1 MTILRTSSA
10 LILAGLV
17 AACTPAATGESKEG
31 ASAAAAGSVI
41 RSSCRQGECVWL
53 KVTGQDTVETLPQ
66 GELRRL
72 VARQGR
78 SEHLDGNIPE
88 KAPPS
93 GIEWEAADGTYYA
106 FCSKQRPAYAFPSD
120 DGSLTVHFLDLF
132 NLAGYQM
139 ASASAYLRL
148 CHGIDELPE
157 DDKVLSGLG
166 YRPGTRDE
174 QVEAG
179 SAETMTRF

>member
-1 MTILRTSSA
+1 MTILRTSAA
-10 LILAGLV
+10 LILVGSL
-17 AACTPAATGESKEG
+17 AACTPAATGEGKSG

-41 RSSCRQGECVWL
+41 RSSCRQGECAWL
-53 KVTGQDTVETLPQ
+53 KVAGQETVETLPQ

-72 VARQGR
+72 TARRGR

-88 KAPPS
+88 KAPAS

-106 FCSKQRPAYAFPSD
+106 FCSKERPAYAFPSE

-139 ASASAYLRL
+139 ASAGMYLRL
-148 CHGIDELPE
+148 CHGMDALPE
-157 DDKVLSGLG
+157 DEKVLSGLG

-174 QVEAG
+174 QIEAG
-179 SAETMTRF
+179 SADTMTRF